1 MMMKMRDENRE
12 AVKERGRRINLY
24 LGGLLGGLERL
35 IEVIVEYAIVV
46 LIEAHRLV
54 VPP

>member
-12 AVKERGRRINLY
+12 VVKERGRRINLY
-24 LGGLLGGLERL
+24 PGGLLGGLERL

-54 VPP
+54 VLP